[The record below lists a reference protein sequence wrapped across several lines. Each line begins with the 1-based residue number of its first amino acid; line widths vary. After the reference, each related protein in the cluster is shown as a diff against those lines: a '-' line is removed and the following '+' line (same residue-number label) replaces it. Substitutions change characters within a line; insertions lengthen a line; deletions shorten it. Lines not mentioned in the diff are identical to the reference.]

1 MANSVMQS
9 LFGNILGAPE
19 QSQTQAI
26 RDAYKPYDAPGSLFQ
41 GAIRGAG
48 AELQASVGS
57 AFGQEPVEVAQKR
70 KLQAIVQSAQQ
81 EADLSTPEGLGKLAE
96 KMNQFPEFSGIAL
109 SLRQQAA
116 QMKQEGQLKQAQTA
130 KALAEADKAMREKTE
145 KVSLAEQLVN
155 LQEKEATEGLTAP
168 EAARK
173 EALER
178 VVKIQSPK
186 GVDLTGFA
194 QAMTKKSAEEEGKEL
209 GKALSTI
216 TGKQQAI
223 DSIDEAMKY
232 LKKGIYSG
240 KYGELQKEI
249 TKGTLGVIGDEKRV
263 VNTETFLAEISNTV
277 IPMLK
282 EFGGNDSNEELRFLQ
297 RVVGGDISLQEK
309 SIENILTSAKK
320 KINKGIE
327 KLRVQSQALKK
338 GESPSEAVMDKKTS
352 TRTTKSGVTYT
363 VEE

>member
-1 MANSVMQS
+1 MAKVTEG
-9 LFGNILGAPE
+9 LFPQFAGLLTQQPQYVQGGSSPMGAVSGMITGQTNRLLGSIG
-19 QSQTQAI
+19 Q
-26 RDAYKPYDAPGSLFQ
+26 
-41 GAIRGAG
+41 
-48 AELQASVGS
+48 
-57 AFGQEPVEVAQKR
+57 AFGQQTPQQQ
-70 KLQAIVQSAQQ
+70 LQGIVQQVQQ
-81 EADLSTPEGLGKLAE
+81 EADLSTPQGLTVLADRL
-96 KMNQFPEFSGIAL
+96 NQVPQFSGIAL
-109 SLRQQAA
+109 SMRQQAA
-116 QMKQEGQLKQAQTA
+116 QMAQEGQLKQAQTA

-194 QAMTKKSAEEEGKEL
+194 QAITKKSAEEEGKEL

-282 EFGGNDSNEELRFLQ
+282 EFGGNDSNEELKFLQ

-327 KLRVQSQALKK
+327 RLRVQSQALKK